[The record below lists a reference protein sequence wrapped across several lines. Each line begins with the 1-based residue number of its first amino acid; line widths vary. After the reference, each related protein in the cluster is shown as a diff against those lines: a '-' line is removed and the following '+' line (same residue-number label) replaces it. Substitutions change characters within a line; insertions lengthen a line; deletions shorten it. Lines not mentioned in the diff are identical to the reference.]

1 MSGTQQTQTQTGV
14 KPYKNSVPLI
24 NMALND
30 AMRAYRQGG
39 QVDTTSHVVP
49 MSNQTQQSYN
59 GIMNVANQQANGRN
73 GITSQM
79 QDIIGNGGFNDRQNG
94 AMNNMSRQLNQLGAN
109 GLSGGQDRAMGVYG
123 RQLNRL
129 GADGLTGVQD
139 RVMQN
144 YGELA
149 NSNYNPNANPGAQ
162 GVLNS
167 AIRDTRNA
175 VNLNAAA
182 AGRYGSGVHE
192 GVLADKVGD
201 LSSNFRYNDF
211 NNWLGRRDSANSN
224 MASLSQQGLGNTQGL
239 AQGMASLGQ
248 QGVQNRQGLSSGLF
262 NAAQAGIG
270 NMNTAYQSA
279 LQPFQSMAGVGAGY
293 EDLARRTM
301 DDRLR
306 IFNETQNAP
315 WQNIG
320 NLLNV
325 ANLGGQYNATNSTTT
340 APGPNP
346 FLQTLGGVTTGVGL
360 LGSLGLF

>member
-1 MSGTQQTQTQTGV
+1 MSGTQQTTTQSGV

-59 GIMNVANQQANGRN
+59 GIMNVANRQANGRN

-79 QDIIGNGGFNDRQNG
+79 QDIIGNGGFNDAQAG
-94 AMNNMSRQLNQLGAN
+94 AMGNMSRQLRELGSN
-109 GLSGGQDRAMGVYG
+109 GLSAGQDRAMSTYG
-123 RQLNRL
+123 RQLDQL
-129 GADGLTGVQD
+129 GNNGLTRVQD
-139 RVMQN
+139 NALQN
-144 YGELA
+144 YSQLA
-149 NSNYNPNANPGAQ
+149 NSEYNPNANPGAQ

-167 AIRDTRNA
+167 AIRDTKNA

-192 GVLADKVGD
+192 GVLASKVGD
-201 LSSNFRYNDF
+201 LSSDFRYNDF
-211 NNWLGRRDSANSN
+211 NNWLGRRDTANNN
-224 MASLSQQGLGNTQGL
+224 MASLSQQGIGNTQGL
-239 AQGMASLGQ
+239 AQSMANLGQ
-248 QGVQNRQGLSSGLF
+248 QGMQNRQGLSSGLF
-262 NAAQAGIG
+262 NAAQTGIG
-270 NMNTAYQSA
+270 NMNTAYQGS
-279 LQPFQSMAGVGAGY
+279 LQPFQSMGGVGQAY
-293 EDLARRTM
+293 DDLARRTM
-301 DDRLR
+301 DDRIR
-306 IFNETQNAP
+306 ITNDTRNAP

-325 ANLGGQYNATNSTTT
+325 ANLGGQYNNTSSTTT